1 MKVRIRNQDGQYLAG
16 GSASLGFSTDS
27 SKAIVFDYV
36 GHQVAEQL
44 EVIRRTQGVAL
55 EAEEVDPREVLER
68 CDKCR
73 NLFSP
78 FGITFDGTRFLCSE
92 CAGRLA

>member
-1 MKVRIRNQDGQYLAG
+1 MKVRIRNQEGQYLAG
-16 GSASLGFSTDS
+16 GSANLGFCADCT
-27 SKAIVFDYV
+27 KAIVFDYV

-44 EVIRRTQGVAL
+44 EVIRRTQGLAL

-73 NLFSP
+73 KFVSP

-92 CAGRLA
+92 CAASLA